1 MFRCGFM
8 NVKNFIFGLAC
19 LIYLPV
25 LSNAQSNNFFDYN
38 EGLSNSLIN
47 KIHQDK
53 KGFIWV
59 ATEDGLN
66 RFDGIHFKSFFA
78 DENDDNSLKN
88 NFVTTLAEDKKGQL
102 WVGQMNGLQ
111 VYDPVSESFSEI
123 PLYISDERIHLYISS
138 IIVASDQDIWM
149 TTSGYGLIRID
160 HQTGEVD
167 YSSTLNKKL
176 CSQNLRVV
184 FEDANGVFWI
194 GSDDEG
200 LNSYDPVS
208 GELRLFN
215 ESAKL
220 PSNNISSICEDDHGY
235 IYVGS
240 LKAGLVRIHKSSGR
254 VERIQS
260 AQRDEKELPIKSLI
274 FDSKK
279 RLWVGTDGFGLKLYN
294 FNTNQLENYTPNTS
308 PFDFSK
314 SKIHSL
320 IEDNGGNIWAGIFQK
335 GLYLFPESPEI
346 FSNYGYHAFGD
357 KSIGSSCVTS
367 IVGIGN
373 ELWLG
378 TDGDGIY
385 KIDRKNGKIVHLQ
398 LTNEEGESDGNNI
411 MTIHFGKKGYVWFG
425 TYFNGLI
432 RFDMETRQI
441 KTYRHEPSNPHSIT
455 NDNVISITEDRKGIL
470 WLGTLGGGICRFDP
484 ATEEFTPGLN
494 EVDSLNDQ
502 IPMWVNT
509 IFIDRKQNIW
519 VGTYVGLLHYDIHS
533 KALSHFTTANHKLKN
548 NTVLSIQSDRTGNIW
563 AGTYGG
569 LVRIDV
575 NTHESTF
582 YDSDD
587 GLSNN
592 VVCAINEDEFGKIW
606 VSTHDG
612 LSRLDPENESFTNYY
627 AYDGIQA
634 NEFYR
639 NATYRTENN
648 ELFFGGI
655 NGMTEIK
662 RNYQDF
668 TRRVRDVLLTEFNRF
683 NKPVEI
689 GDKSGKY
696 TILQKSIVLAD
707 TVRLHEKDNVFSI
720 GFTSGELAN
729 QSRISYEYMMEGF
742 DENWITTNAQNR
754 RATYTNLNYGTY
766 VFKVRGIDKGQ
777 YSAPRKLTI
786 IIYPQW
792 YKTSWAKI
800 LWSILLGAFF
810 FGIIMLYKELI
821 KRRHLEKMNEMKMQ
835 FFINISHEIKTP
847 LTLIIDPVEKL
858 MLNKTDE
865 KTSRLYNVIYQNAC
879 RISRLVNQLMDV
891 RRIDKGVILVKFQET
906 KLADFIRE
914 IAQSYEIVAT
924 EKNIS
929 FNINTPDEEIKVWI
943 DPLNFEKVI
952 LNLLSNAFKF
962 TPAGGQVDL
971 NVSRS
976 KMTVSD
982 STIVN
987 AVRIEVSDNGIGI
1000 KENDIE
1006 RIFNRFYQVESD
1018 DPAHRGG
1025 TGVGLHLSRALV
1037 NLHKGE
1043 IKAENR
1049 TDGPGSRFIIQL
1061 PLGNAHLP
1069 ADDLVT
1075 NENILPAPLH
1085 RIHHQFFPDIM
1096 PIKSINGKK
1105 SRKSYKILV
1114 VDDEQEIRDYL
1125 TAELSENY
1133 EVISAADGKH
1143 AFELV
1148 METKPN
1154 LVISDIMMPE
1164 MDGITLCKKIKGNT
1178 QTSHIPVVLLT
1189 ALSKDENRAEG
1200 IETGADMYIVKPFS
1214 SEFLKKIIANIL
1226 ENRKK
1231 VYEQL
1236 KAETGHFDMDHIE
1249 LKSHDEILM
1258 QKVMTIIKNNISN
1271 EKLNVEMLA
1280 DGVGISRVH
1289 MHRKL
1294 KQLTNQSAR
1303 DFIRNIRMK
1312 QATYLLTNKKMNVS
1326 EVAFSLGYSNL
1337 SHFSNSFKSYYGVSP
1352 TEFVQKQEK
1361 ASKSD

>member
-1 MFRCGFM
+1 MIF
-8 NVKNFIFGLAC
+8 KNFIFSLICLAC
-19 LIYLPV
+19 LPV
-25 LSNAQSNNFFDYN
+25 LSNAQNNNFFDYS

-47 KIHQDK
+47 KIIQDQ

-66 RFDGIHFKSFFA
+66 RFDGIHFKTFFA

-88 NFVTTLAEDKKGQL
+88 NFVTALAEDKKGNL
-102 WVGQMNGLQ
+102 WVGQLNGLQ
-111 VYDPVSESFSEI
+111 VYDPVSESFSEY
-123 PLYISDERIHLYISS
+123 PLYVSDEKIHLYISS
-138 IIVASDQDIWM
+138 IVVAANEDIWM
-149 TTSGYGLIRID
+149 TTSGYGLIRIN
-160 HQTGEVD
+160 HSTGEVD
-167 YSSTLNKKL
+167 YNTELNKQL

-184 FEDANGVFWI
+184 FEDSNGLLWI
-194 GSDDEG
+194 GSDDDG
-200 LNSYDPVS
+200 LNSYDPLS
-208 GELRLFN
+208 GEVRWFRK
-215 ESAKL
+215 SADNAFAL
-220 PSNNISSICEDDHGY
+220 PSNNISSICEDDRGNV
-235 IYVGS
+235 YVGS
-240 LKAGLVRIHKSSGR
+240 LKGGLVRIRKSTGVIEQLES
-254 VERIQS
+254 ERK
-260 AQRDEKELPIKSLI
+260 EEEELPIKSLL

-279 RLWVGTDGFGLKLYN
+279 RLWAGTDGFGLKLLN
-294 FNTNQLENYTPNTS
+294 FDTKVLENYSPNTS

-320 IEDNGGNIWAGIFQK
+320 IEDNGGNIWAGVFQK
-335 GLYLFPESPEI
+335 GVYLFPETPEI
-346 FSNYGYHAFGD
+346 FNYYGYHAFGD

-367 IVGIGN
+367 IIGTAKQ
-373 ELWLG
+373 LWVG

-385 KIDRKNGKIVHLQ
+385 KINRKDEKISHLL
-398 LTNEEGESDGNNI
+398 LTNEAGESDGNNI
-411 MTIHFGKKGYVWFG
+411 MTIHKGKDGFVWLG

-432 RFDMETRQI
+432 RLDLQTQKI
-441 KTYRHEPSNPHSIT
+441 KVFKHDPENSKSIS
-455 NDNVISITEDRKGIL
+455 NDNVISIAGDRSGLL
-470 WLGTLGGGICRFDP
+470 WLGTLGGGVCRFNP
-484 ATEEFTPGLN
+484 KTEIFSEGIN
-494 EVDSLNDQ
+494 DVDSINKQ

-509 IFIDRKQNIW
+509 VYIDRKQDLWI
-519 VGTYVGLLHYDIHS
+519 GTYVGLFHYNTHL
-533 KALSHFTTANHKLKN
+533 KELSHYTTANQKLPN
-548 NTVLSIQSDRTGNIW
+548 NTILSIQSDRVGNIW
-563 AGTYGG
+563 VGTYGG

-575 NTHESTF
+575 NTHESIF
-582 YDSDD
+582 YDVDD
-587 GLSNN
+587 GLCNN

-606 VSTHDG
+606 VSTHNG
-612 LSRLDPENESFTNYY
+612 LSRFDPDNGKFTNYF

-655 NGMTEIK
+655 NGLTQIK

-668 TRRVRDVLLTEFNRF
+668 TRRVRDVLLTEFNRS
-683 NKPVEI
+683 NNPVEI
-689 GDKSGKY
+689 GDKSGKH
-696 TILQKSIVLAD
+696 TILKKSIVIAD
-707 TVRLHEKDNVFSI
+707 SIQLHEKDNVFSI
-720 GFTSGELAN
+720 GFTSGELAS

-742 DENWITTNAQNR
+742 DEDWITTDAQNR

-766 VFKVRGIDKGQ
+766 VFKVRGVDKGQ

-786 IIYPQW
+786 IIYPSW
-792 YKTSWAKI
+792 YKTTWAKI
-800 LWSILLGAFF
+800 LWSILLGTFF
-810 FGIIMLYKELI
+810 FGIIMLYKEMI

-847 LTLIIDPVEKL
+847 LTLIIDPIEKL
-858 MLNKTDE
+858 MLHKTDE

-891 RRIDKGVILVKFQET
+891 RRIDKGVILVKFQEID
-906 KLADFIRE
+906 LAGFIRE
-914 IAQSYEIVAT
+914 IAQSYEILAA
-924 EKNIS
+924 EKNIN
-929 FNINTPDEEIKVWI
+929 FRIDAPEEPVMVWI

-962 TPAGGQVDL
+962 TPSGGEVGIDIKYDKITGNENKPL
-971 NVSRS
+971 
-976 KMTVSD
+976 
-982 STIVN
+982 N
-987 AVRIEVSDNGIGI
+987 AVRIEVSDTGIGI
-1000 KENDIE
+1000 KENDIQ
-1006 RIFNRFYQVESD
+1006 RIFNRFYQIESD

-1037 NLHKGE
+1037 KLHGGE

-1049 TDGPGSRFIIQL
+1049 VDGPGSRFIIQL
-1061 PLGNAHLP
+1061 PLGNKHLP
-1069 ADDLVT
+1069 EEDLVT
-1075 NENILPAPLH
+1075 TENILPAPLH
-1085 RIHHQFFPDIM
+1085 RIHRQLFPDIASA
-1096 PIKSINGKK
+1096 KSKNGKNTHK
-1105 SRKSYKILV
+1105 PYTILI

-1125 TAELSENY
+1125 IAELSEKY

-1143 AFELV
+1143 GFELV

-1178 QTSHIPVVLLT
+1178 HTSHIPVVLLT

-1231 VYEQL
+1231 IYEQL
-1236 KAETGHFDMDHIE
+1236 KAENGQFDMDHIE

-1258 QKVMTIIKNNISN
+1258 QKVMTIIKDNISN

-1312 QATYLLTNKKMNVS
+1312 QATYLLTNKKLNVS

-1337 SHFSNSFKSYYGVSP
+1337 SHFSNSFKSFYGVSP
-1352 TEFVQKQEK
+1352 TEFVQKQIKHDKEQ
-1361 ASKSD
+1361 

>member
-1 MFRCGFM
+1 MDF
-8 NVKNFIFGLAC
+8 KNFIFALAC
-19 LIYLPV
+19 LIILPS
-25 LSNAQSNNFFDYN
+25 LSTAQSKNFFDYN

-47 KIHQDK
+47 KILQDQ

-66 RFDGIHFKSFFA
+66 RFDGIHFKTFFA
-78 DENDDNSLKN
+78 DENDENSLKN
-88 NFVTTLAEDKKGQL
+88 NFVTALAEDRKGNL
-102 WVGQMNGLQ
+102 WVGQINGLQ
-111 VYDPVSESFSEI
+111 VYDPESESFTEI

-138 IIVASDQDIWM
+138 ITIAANQDVWM
-149 TTSGYGLIRID
+149 TTSGYGLIKIE
-160 HQTGEVD
+160 HETGEVN
-167 YSSTLNKKL
+167 YNTELNKKL
-176 CSQNLRVV
+176 CSPNLRVV
-184 FEDANGVFWI
+184 FEDSNGVLWI
-194 GSDDEG
+194 GSDDQG
-200 LNSYDPVS
+200 LNAYDPLNGNITWYS
-208 GELRLFN
+208 ETAN
-215 ESAKL
+215 DENAL

-235 IYVGS
+235 IYTGS
-240 LKAGLVRIHKSSGR
+240 LKGGLIRINKLSGK
-254 VERIQS
+254 VE
-260 AQRDEKELPIKSLI
+260 KIKSKNEDEMDLPVKSLL
-274 FDSKK
+274 FDTKK
-279 RLWVGTDGFGLKLYN
+279 RLWVGTDGFGLKQ
-294 FNTNQLENYTPNTS
+294 FNPETKLLESYSPNTS

-335 GLYLFPESPEI
+335 GLYLFPETPEI
-346 FSNYGYHAFGD
+346 FNYFGYHAFGD

-367 IVGIGN
+367 VMTIDDI
-373 ELWLG
+373 LWVG

-385 KIDRKNGKIVHLQ
+385 QINRKNEDISHLL
-398 LTNEEGESDGNNI
+398 LTNETGESDGNNI
-411 MTIHFGKKGYVWFG
+411 LTIHYGQEGYVWLG

-432 RFDMETRQI
+432 RLNRETQRI
-441 KTYRHEPSNPHSIT
+441 KTFKHDPAILNSIT
-455 NDNVISITEDRKGIL
+455 SDNVISIAEDRTGML

-484 ATEEFTPGLN
+484 KTETFLPGLN
-494 EVDSLNDQ
+494 DSEEINRQ
-502 IPMWVNT
+502 IPMYVNT
-509 IFIDRKQNIW
+509 VFIDRKENIW
-519 VGTYVGLLHYDIHS
+519 IGTYVGLFYYDVQT
-533 KALSHFTTANHKLKN
+533 KKLSQFTTANKKLNN
-548 NTVLSIQSDRTGNIW
+548 NTILSVQTDHAGNIW
-563 AGTYGG
+563 VGTYGG

-575 NTHESTF
+575 NTHETRS
-582 YDSDD
+582 YDSGD
-587 GLSNN
+587 GLCNN

-606 VSTHDG
+606 LSTHDG
-612 LSRLDPENESFTNYY
+612 LSRFDPENNTFTNYY

-639 NATYRTENN
+639 NATFRTEDN

-655 NGMTEIK
+655 NGLTGIK

-668 TRRVRDVLLTEFNRF
+668 TRRVRDVLLTEFLCSNQ
-683 NKPVEI
+683 PVEI
-689 GDKSGKY
+689 GDKSGKHV
-696 TILQKSIVLAD
+696 ILKKSIVLANIIQ
-707 TVRLHEKDNVFSI
+707 LHEKDNVFSI
-720 GFTSGELAN
+720 GFTSGELAS

-742 DENWITTNAQNR
+742 DEHWITTNAQNR
-754 RATYTNLNYGTY
+754 RATYTNLNHGTY
-766 VFKVRGIDKGQ
+766 VFKVRGVDKGQ
-777 YSAPRKLTI
+777 YSAPRNLTI
-786 IIYPQW
+786 IIYPSW
-792 YKTSWAKI
+792 YKTTWAKI
-800 LWSILLGAFF
+800 LWSVLLGIFF
-810 FGIIMLYKELI
+810 FGIVMMYKEMI

-847 LTLIIDPVEKL
+847 LTLIIDPLEKL
-858 MLNKTDE
+858 MLTKTDE
-865 KTSRLYNVIYQNAC
+865 KTSRLYNVVYQNAC

-906 KLADFIRE
+906 SLVSFIRE
-914 IAQSYEIVAT
+914 IAQSYEVLAA

-929 FNINTPDEEIKVWI
+929 FKIVASDENIKVWI

-952 LNLLSNAFKF
+952 INLLSNAFKF
-962 TPAGGQVDL
+962 TPTGGEVELKIRRNQMMIGGNHLVE
-971 NVSRS
+971 
-976 KMTVSD
+976 
-982 STIVN
+982 
-987 AVRIEVSDNGIGI
+987 AVKIEVCDNGIGI
-1000 KENDIE
+1000 KEADIE
-1006 RIFNRFYQVESD
+1006 RIFNRFYQVESE

-1037 NLHKGE
+1037 KLHKGE
-1043 IKAENR
+1043 LKAENR
-1049 TDGPGSRFIIQL
+1049 KDGPGSRFIILL
-1061 PLGNAHLP
+1061 PLGKDHLP
-1069 ADDLVT
+1069 AEDLVT

-1085 RIHHQFFPDIM
+1085 RIHRQFFPNAL
-1096 PIKSINGKK
+1096 PLVSKNGKK
-1105 SRKSYKILV
+1105 TRKPYKILV

-1125 TAELSENY
+1125 TAELSEQY
-1133 EVISAADGKH
+1133 SVISAADGKH

-1148 METKPN
+1148 MEAKPN
-1154 LVISDIMMPE
+1154 LVVSDIMMPE
-1164 MDGITLCKKIKGNT
+1164 MDGITLCKKIKANN

-1214 SEFLKKIIANIL
+1214 SEFLKKIIGNIL

-1231 VYEQL
+1231 IYEQL
-1236 KAETGHFDMDHIE
+1236 KAENGQFDMDHIE

-1312 QATYLLTNKKMNVS
+1312 QATYLLTNKKLNVS

-1361 ASKSD
+1361 TETD